1 MYSAGI
7 AYLLWL
13 FSGFGA
19 LGFHRFY
26 LRKYCTGIIWMCTGG
41 FFFLGA
47 LYDFF
52 TLKRQ
57 VEEANWR
64 LGARPWGSGAG
75 NPEYASYQNGPA
87 KRDSPERVILR
98 LAKTN
103 KGVVTTSD
111 LALEANIPIEEAKKA
126 LEDLLAKGFVELEV
140 TKTGALVYTVPD
152 MAGDRPSSFEP

>member
-1 MYSAGI
+1 MYSVGI

-26 LRKYCTGIIWMCTGG
+26 LRKYPTGIIWMFTGG
-41 FFFLGA
+41 FFFVGA

-52 TLKRQ
+52 TLRRQ
-57 VEEANWR
+57 VEDANRRDAPLWWNR
-64 LGARPWGSGAG
+64 GPG
-75 NPEYASYQNGPA
+75 ASYGGMRNTAPHP
-87 KRDSPERVILR
+87 KDSIERVILK

-103 KGVVTTSD
+103 KGVVTISD
-111 LALEANIPIEEAKKA
+111 LALEANIPIEEAKKNI
-126 LEDLLAKGFVELEV
+126 EELAVKGFLELAV

-152 MAGDRPSSFEP
+152 MRGDSSLLDG